1 LEAPLAASMR
11 APLGGGQERP
21 PAVAAWAL
29 PDVGQEKPPAAL
41 QPAGPG
47 SDTTS
52 LSLSPIVSPNLVAA
66 VEGSE
71 APLVVPAAVS
81 EAPLS
86 APAGFPS
93 AQVTGAPTVAAWP
106 KEVLGGVAPP
116 PQRHSLISKQLINL
130 IFNFDVTFQKLCCL

>member
-1 LEAPLAASMR
+1 MEAPLAASMR

-21 PAVAAWAL
+21 PAVAAWAF
-29 PDVGQEKPPAAL
+29 PDVGQEKPQAAL

-52 LSLSPIVSPNLVAA
+52 LSLSHSLPNLVAA
-66 VEGSE
+66 VAGSE

-93 AQVTGAPTVAAWP
+93 AQVTGATN
-106 KEVLGGVAPP
+106 GSGVA
-116 PQRHSLISKQLINL
+116 
-130 IFNFDVTFQKLCCL
+130 